1 MKQQSIFL
9 LALRRLRAPLL
20 LMIVVYAVGI
30 VGLVLIPGVD
40 AEGRP
45 TAYGFFHAFYFIT
58 YTASTIGFGEI
69 PYAFTD
75 TQRLWV
81 SVVIIM
87 SVVGWAYT
95 LASFLAL
102 GRDRGFRLAVTMT
115 LFRRAV
121 RGLREPFYIVCGY
134 GETGGLVCRGLEQIG
149 VRFVVLDIDARRIDE
164 LDLQAFQTDVPA
176 FACDARLPEN
186 LLLAGVAKPNCL
198 GALALTNDD
207 SCNLAVAIT
216 MKLINPQA
224 PVLCRATRE
233 STVANMESFD
243 TDHVINPF
251 RAFGTHLW
259 DALHAPCMHRL
270 MLQLTGLPG
279 TRVVDR
285 QEPPR
290 GHWIVCGYGR
300 FGREVVGS
308 FLREGLS
315 VAIIDPEPPADERKR
330 FVRGLGTEAATLRQA
345 GLLEAVGIV
354 AGTDDDINNLSIV
367 MTARAEN
374 PRLFTV
380 VRQNLQANRVLFRR
394 FGADMTMVSAE
405 IIANEALARIG
416 APLLTRFLRYARTQT
431 ESWADAVDKTLETR
445 VGNEVPLLWELRID
459 GIDAPAWSASLNG
472 SGGGRMLRLLGADP
486 SVREER
492 LACVPLLVVRD
503 GEEHPL
509 PTEDFTV
516 LPGDTV
522 LFAGTAAARSRQAL
536 TACNANVLH
545 YVESGIEAPG
555 GLVWQWINR
564 RRARAERLVGGSD

>member
-1 MKQQSIFL
+1 MKQPSILL
-9 LALRRLRAPLL
+9 LAMRRLRAPLL
-20 LMIVVYAVGI
+20 LMIVVYAIGI

-81 SVVIIM
+81 SLVIIM

-102 GRDRGFRLAVTMT
+102 GRDRAFRLAVTTT

-121 RGLREPFYIVCGY
+121 RGLREPFYVVCGY
-134 GETGGLVCRGLEQIG
+134 GETGSLVCRGLDQIG
-149 VRFVVLDIDARRIDE
+149 VRFVVLDIDSRRIDE
-164 LDLQAFQTDVPA
+164 LDLHAFHSDVPA
-176 FACDARLPEN
+176 FACDARLPDH
-186 LLLAGVAKPNCL
+186 LLLAGVAKPNCM
-198 GALALTNDD
+198 GTLALTNDD
-207 SCNLAVAIT
+207 ACNLAVAIT
-216 MKLINPQA
+216 MKLINPRV
-224 PVLCRATRE
+224 PVLCRATRAG
-233 STVANMESFD
+233 TVANMESFD

-251 RAFGTHLW
+251 RAFGAHLF
-259 DALHAPCMHRL
+259 DALHAPSMHRL

-279 TRVVDR
+279 ERVIDR
-285 QEPPR
+285 RELPL

-315 VAIIDPEPPADERKR
+315 VAIIDPQPPADERKR
-330 FVRGLGTEAATLRQA
+330 FILGLGTEAATLREA
-345 GLLEAVGIV
+345 GLHEAVGIV

-374 PRLFTV
+374 PHLFTV

-394 FGADMTMVSAE
+394 FRADMTMVSAE
-405 IIANEALARIG
+405 IIANEALARIS
-416 APLLTRFLRYARTQT
+416 APLLTRFLRFARTQT
-431 ESWADAVDKTLETR
+431 EAWADAVDKTLETR

-459 GIDAPAWSASLNG
+459 ATDTPAWTVNFGNEGQGSLCYFT
-472 SGGGRMLRLLGADP
+472 ADP
-486 SVREER
+486 AERARR
-492 LACVPLLVVRD
+492 LACVPLLVVRGRD
-503 GEEHPL
+503 EHPL
-509 PTEDFTV
+509 PEEDFTL
-516 LPGDTV
+516 LPGDAV
-522 LFAGTAAARSRQAL
+522 LFAGTASARSRQGL
-536 TACNANVLH
+536 TARNANVLH
-545 YVESGIEAPG
+545 YVQTGIEAPG
-555 GLVWQWINR
+555 GFVWQWINR
-564 RRARAERLVGGSD
+564 RRAPAPLGTVKPN